1 MKYWLVGLVALT
13 GVAMA
18 AGPHPAKAQMFAP
31 DWSDDND
38 DSYYGPG
45 WTPPPYAYWGPPR
58 AVRPPRAL
66 DPPPAN
72 YTPPPGMS
80 YYAPPRRINP
90 ASPRGRDAGQCGTF
104 HYWSNGQCVDS
115 RLK

>member
-38 DSYYGPG
+38 DS
-45 WTPPPYAYWGPPR
+45 
-58 AVRPPRAL
+58 
-66 DPPPAN
+66 
-72 YTPPPGMS
+72 
-80 YYAPPRRINP
+80 
-90 ASPRGRDAGQCGTF
+90 
-104 HYWSNGQCVDS
+104 
-115 RLK
+115 